1 MKRLDYDR
9 YRDNLRIDTQDGI
22 MTLALHNPEK
32 LNANTDEM
40 HWALSR
46 IWDDIDADPDVSVVI
61 FTGSGDRA
69 FSAGGDPAK
78 MKENALHMEHWVN
91 TVREAKRI
99 IFGMLACDKP
109 IIARVN
115 GHAVGFGSTLA
126 LAADLIVGVE
136 GAKFGDPHCSSGLV
150 CGDGGAL
157 LWPQQIG
164 YALAKEFLYTGRLV
178 TMEEAAKM
186 GLINYAVPREE
197 LDAKVNELAQ
207 AIRQGA
213 GRAIQLTKNVMNI
226 PLRQA
231 AISSMDL
238 GMANEL
244 MSSQTEDHM
253 EATNAFIEKRAPR
266 FSGR

>member
-1 MKRLDYDR
+1 MKRPDYDR
-9 YRDNLRIDTQDGI
+9 YRENLLIETRAGV
-22 MTLALHNPEK
+22 MTVSLHNPEK
-32 LNANTDEM
+32 LNANTDAM
-40 HWALSR
+40 HWSLSR
-46 IWDDIDADPDVSVVI
+46 IWDDIDADPEVSVVI

-69 FSAGGDPAK
+69 FSAGGDPTVMKRNAK
-78 MKENALHMEHWVN
+78 NLDWWNN
-91 TVREAKRI
+91 TAREAKRI

-109 IIARVN
+109 IIARLN
-115 GHAVGFGSTLA
+115 GHAIGFGSTLA

-178 TMEEAAKM
+178 SMEEAAKM
-186 GLINYAVPREE
+186 GLINHAVPREE

-207 AIRQGA
+207 AICQGA

-238 GMANEL
+238 GLANEL
-244 MSSQTEDHM
+244 MSSQTEDHN
-253 EATNAFIEKRAPR
+253 EATNAFIEKRDPR